1 MEFHKLFNKYT
12 CTLQEKVEDCMSSN
26 TWNFFWSKFISRK
39 LLMLL
44 EWRVLE
50 NHFLMHFVF
59 KWRYLFVSILHVWNF
74 YLKKIPGRL
83 SQLGRL
89 SQVHYCFLFQ
99 ALAFFKVTHKE
110 YIFNTFF
117 LCMGDLCVVC
127 WWVIYQA
134 HIYSSSKIN
143 IFNTKIKSW

>member
-12 CTLQEKVEDCMSSN
+12 CTLQEKVKDCMSSS
-26 TWNFFWSKFISRK
+26 TWNFCWSNFISRK

-50 NHFLMHFVF
+50 NHFLMHFFF

-74 YLKKIPGRL
+74 YLKKISGRL

-99 ALAFFKVTHKE
+99 ALAFLKVTHKE
-110 YIFNTFF
+110 YIFNTFCF
-117 LCMGDLCVVC
+117 VYGWFVCCVLT
-127 WWVIYQA
+127 
-134 HIYSSSKIN
+134 SN
-143 IFNTKIKSW
+143 ILSTHL